1 MKIHKEELGKVS
13 ITIEGK
19 FNPAKIYDRLCLVG
33 DGQFGIYISK
43 KRTPSGTSLS
53 DEIYW
58 QCISNLSQDVKIDY
72 NDFKDYVTNTIQG
85 LTDYVN
91 TLIPSEIINAEEI
104 ITRAILC
111 LAKQGALKFGFRIVE
126 TEEDLNN
133 LYYAVI
139 GDFVY
144 VIENASYYI
153 FGKDR
158 KYYKI
163 PTIYVGNEE
172 QEDTIWIDT
181 QSDVG

>member
-53 DEIYW
+53 DETYW

-72 NDFKDYVTNTIQG
+72 DYFKDYVTNTIQG

-126 TEEDLNN
+126 TEEDLN
-133 LYYAVI
+133 
-139 GDFVY
+139 
-144 VIENASYYI
+144 
-153 FGKDR
+153 
-158 KYYKI
+158 
-163 PTIYVGNEE
+163 
-172 QEDTIWIDT
+172 IW
-181 QSDVG
+181 